1 MCKFKGKVVTLSIV
15 FLAMTTKM
23 KTTPKFDTCFFERY
37 AMYSLRALLGER
49 YGHLV
54 NADRPDLQDEEHGIG
69 IEVTRAITEDKNVAN
84 SLINEMA
91 GRQVKEV
98 DEDLLRIQES
108 GYSYGL
114 DMSYSVGSN
123 EYNYWALAL
132 PMKRILESKLWK
144 VNNGFY
150 GNFKEFGLYVFTKY
164 DLVADEVNE
173 IIGFMMDAQQ
183 SRDVRY
189 DHLFIS
195 QIDTFFDCDLRQGNF
210 EFYPIDP
217 KMRRSFYY
225 KSIGKKK
232 TFKNNI

>member
-1 MCKFKGKVVTLSIV
+1 MLFQNYV
-15 FLAMTTKM
+15 M
-23 KTTPKFDTCFFERY
+23 KTPKYDTCFFERY
-37 AMYSLRALLGER
+37 AMFSLEALLGER
-49 YGHLV
+49 YSHLV
-54 NADRPDLQDEEHGIG
+54 NADRPDLQDVEQSIG

-91 GRQVKEV
+91 GRPVKEV
-98 DEDLLRIQES
+98 NEDLLKIQES

-114 DMSYSVGSN
+114 DLNYSVGSN

-132 PMKRILESKLWK
+132 PMKRILQSKLWK

-150 GNFKEFGLYVFTKY
+150 GEFKEFGLYVFTKY

-183 SRDVRY
+183 SCNVRY

-195 QIDTFFDCDLRQGNF
+195 QIDTFFDCDLHQGDF
-210 EFYPIDP
+210 DCFPIDS
-217 KMRRSFYY
+217 KLSRSFYY
-225 KSIGKKK
+225 RAI
-232 TFKNNI
+232 

>member
-1 MCKFKGKVVTLSIV
+1 MSMI
-15 FLAMTTKM
+15 
-23 KTTPKFDTCFFERY
+23 PKFDTCFFERY
-37 AMYSLRALLGER
+37 AMYSLSALLGEP
-49 YGHLV
+49 YLHLV

-91 GRQVKEV
+91 GQQVKEV
-98 DEDLLRIQES
+98 NEDLLKIQES

-114 DMSYSVGSN
+114 DGNYSLGSN

-132 PMKRILESKLWK
+132 PMKRILQSKLWK

-150 GNFKEFGLYVFTKY
+150 GVFEEFDLYVFTKY

-173 IIGFMMDAQQ
+173 IIGFMMDSQ
-183 SRDVRY
+183 RDCAVRY
-189 DHLFIS
+189 HHLFLS
-195 QIDTFFDCDLRQGNF
+195 QIDTFFDCDLLHGNF
-210 EFYPIDP
+210 DCYPVESRL
-217 KMRRSFYY
+217 RRSFYY

-232 TFKNNI
+232 KFKDNR

>member
-1 MCKFKGKVVTLSIV
+1 MSI
-15 FLAMTTKM
+15 LLPTM
-23 KTTPKFDTCFFERY
+23 TPKFDTCFFERY
-37 AMYSLRALLGER
+37 AMYSLKALLGER
-49 YGHLV
+49 YAHLV
-54 NADRPDLQDEEHGIG
+54 NTDRPDLQDEEHGIG

-91 GRQVKEV
+91 GRPVKEV
-98 DEDLLRIQES
+98 DEDLLKIQES

-114 DMSYSVGSN
+114 DLNYSVGSN

-150 GNFKEFGLYVFTKY
+150 GSFDEFGLYVFTKY

-195 QIDTFFDCDLRQGNF
+195 QIDTFFDCDLHQGDF
-210 EFYPIDP
+210 DCFPIDS

-232 TFKNNI
+232 TYRNNI

>member
-1 MCKFKGKVVTLSIV
+1 M
-15 FLAMTTKM
+15 
-23 KTTPKFDTCFFERY
+23 TPKYDTCFFERY
-37 AMYSLRALLGER
+37 AMHSLKVLLGER
-49 YGHLV
+49 YSHLI

-91 GRQVKEV
+91 GRPVKEV
-98 DEDLLRIQES
+98 NEDLLKIQES

-114 DMSYSVGSN
+114 DMNYSVGSN

-150 GNFKEFGLYVFTKY
+150 GDFKEFGLYVFTLH

-195 QIDTFFDCDLRQGNF
+195 QIDTFFDCDLSQGDF
-210 EFYPIDP
+210 DCYPIDT

-225 KSIGKKK
+225 KSVGKKK
-232 TFKNNI
+232 TFRTLDF

>member
-1 MCKFKGKVVTLSIV
+1 M
-15 FLAMTTKM
+15 AR
-23 KTTPKFDTCFFERY
+23 TPKYDTCFFERY
-37 AMYSLRALLGER
+37 AMYSLEALMGER
-49 YGHLV
+49 YAHLV
-54 NADRPDLQDEEHGIG
+54 NADRPDLQDTEQSIG

-98 DEDLLRIQES
+98 NEDLLKIQES

-114 DMSYSVGSN
+114 DLNYAVGSN

-150 GNFKEFGLYVFTKY
+150 GDYKEFGLYVFTKY

-173 IIGFMMDAQQ
+173 IIGFMMDAQR
-183 SRDVRY
+183 SCKIHY

-195 QIDTFFDCDLRQGNF
+195 QIDTFFDCNLRQGDFDCFPVNS
-210 EFYPIDP
+210 
-217 KMRRSFYY
+217 RLSRSFYY
-225 KSIGKKK
+225 RAI
-232 TFKNNI
+232 